1 MSKIIG
7 FVVTMDS
14 HVTYDSS
21 RFDSD
26 DPYSRPDTHTE
37 WGFGYAKTDSK
48 YADALLYL
56 NDDEEIPQQLYL
68 VSVIYST
75 GDSFGNDFCECIEHL
90 MVYKNYADALN
101 CQKLVEEQDAEYR
114 KHNYRYSHGLNK
126 KKEKFVDTLMIP
138 NGDGTEKE
146 LSCIPWHGYFE
157 SLNNVEIYQFTPRIF
172 N

>member
-90 MVYKNYADALN
+90 MVYKNYADALA
-101 CQKLVEEQDAEYR
+101 CKKIVEEQDELY
-114 KHNYRYSHGLNK
+114 KDNSGCYGSNWE
-126 KKEKFVDTLMIP
+126 KKEKFVDTLTIP

-146 LSCIPWHGYFE
+146 LSCIPWHDYFA
-157 SLNNVEIYQFTPRIF
+157 SLASVEIYQFTPRIF